1 MSRFDRYSG
10 GLFKDTCQMTIN
22 PQGECIKSPHAACTI
37 LATAAGQDYRETISG
52 IATKACQ
59 HRQAPSNDPS
69 ALSL

>member
-1 MSRFDRYSG
+1 
-10 GLFKDTCQMTIN
+10 MTIN